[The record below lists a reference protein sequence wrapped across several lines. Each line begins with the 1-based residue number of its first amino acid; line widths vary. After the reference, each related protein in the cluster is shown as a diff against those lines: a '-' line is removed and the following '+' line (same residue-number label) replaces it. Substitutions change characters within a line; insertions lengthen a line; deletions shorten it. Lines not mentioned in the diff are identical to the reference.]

1 MATGGFTK
9 ISLIFSILGISI
21 CTFGQ
26 APSPP
31 PPATGPAKPPASM
44 QALLDQKKFT
54 EALAESEVAL
64 KAGANPGAAIA
75 QLEALEG
82 LGRLSEA
89 AQASLRFVQ
98 QYPGEG
104 AIRLHMGECAYRM
117 GNATQAARVWSILYK
132 DPNWA
137 DTAYIRTV
145 RALSATGAETE
156 ARKVLSEAITSLASP
171 SAELCMLVVAGDTIP
186 ADGIKAVR
194 RLAELDPSRKA
205 DCQTLE
211 EVYTSLGSG
220 ELFEETSPADAR
232 ADIPLKEK
240 SETVD
245 TSNLQWDASGDSKTM
260 RMGGSTRVV
269 LPVSMK
275 DGKSRWMSV
284 ETGAGAVMLSPYA
297 AGEMGLKPR
306 SCRIVPGLGYLGDA
320 PRDWVLLESLTVGP
334 LTFKNVPAF
343 VIDKK
348 DAHFWKETAGILP
361 LTLLRK
367 HAVLFDR
374 RGGHLGIYPAGTAP
388 EVALGEGSV
397 RLKSAWPGKRPFVA
411 TKLQSHEN
419 SYFLVDT
426 GATPTWVAASF
437 TQALGIHVTTTG
449 DTSQIDN
456 LLSRGIAFPAADR
469 LTAPL
474 PAVPTPGG
482 GGATLPDGKVRATT
496 SSSWGGYSQ
505 DAPGLIRIWTNQPLG
520 VAKEVRLVLGSAQ
533 IDMPKVHVVDVGQGF
548 GIDCYGILGR
558 SVLDLFIMY
567 FDYSK
572 TLVAVKE
579 YRQAK

>member
-1 MATGGFTK
+1 
-9 ISLIFSILGISI
+9 
-21 CTFGQ
+21 
-26 APSPP
+26 
-31 PPATGPAKPPASM
+31 M
-44 QALLDQKKFT
+44 QALLDQKKFA
-54 EALAESEVAL
+54 EALAESEAAL
-64 KAGANPGAAIA
+64 KAGTNAGAAIA

-89 AQASLRFVQ
+89 AQASLRFIQ
-98 QYPGEG
+98 QYPAEG

-117 GNATQAARVWSILYK
+117 GNAAQAVRQWSALFK
-132 DPNWA
+132 DPSWA
-137 DTAYIRTV
+137 EQAYV
-145 RALSATGAETE
+145 RAVKALLATGGESD
-156 ARKVLSEAITSLASP
+156 ARKLLSEAIQSLPSP
-171 SAELCMLVVAGDTIP
+171 GAELCVLVVASATSP

-194 RLAELDPSRKA
+194 RLAQLDPSKKA
-205 DCQTLE
+205 DCQILE

-245 TSNLQWDASGDSKTM
+245 TSSLSWDASGDSKTM
-260 RMGGSTRVV
+260 RMGGATRVV

-306 SCRIVPGLGYLGDA
+306 SSRIVPGMGYLGDT
-320 PRDWVLLESLTVGP
+320 PRDWVVLESLTVGP

-348 DAHFWKETAGILP
+348 DAHFWKDTAGVLP
-361 LTLLRK
+361 LMLLRK
-367 HAVLFDR
+367 HAVLYDR
-374 RGGHLGIYPAGTAP
+374 KGGRMGIYPAGTAP
-388 EVALGEGSV
+388 DVALGQGSV
-397 RLKSAWPGKRPFVA
+397 HLKSAWPGRRPFVA
-411 TKLQSHEN
+411 TKLQSREN
-419 SYFLVDT
+419 AYFLVDT

-437 TQALGIHVTTTG
+437 TQALGISVTTTG
-449 DTSQIDN
+449 DMNQVDS

-496 SSSWGGYSQ
+496 SSAWGGYSV
-505 DAPGLIRIWTNQPLG
+505 DSPGLIRLWTNQPLG
-520 VAKEVRLVLGSAQ
+520 VAKQVRLVVGGAQ
-533 IDMPKVHVVDVGQGF
+533 IDMPKVQVVDVGQGF

-558 SVLDLFIMY
+558 SVLDLFILY

-572 TLVAVKE
+572 TLVAAKE